1 MWTVSGFA
9 DEISPDLD
17 EQCAL
22 LVDLGM
28 THLELRSAWD
38 VNVSDLSPAQVD
50 RVAATVTAHDL
61 TVSCIAS
68 PVGKISLTDDLDEH
82 LARLRRCAETA
93 QRVGAPFVRVFSFR
107 VEEPGRPEDR
117 EVVLRWTT
125 ALAVVAEQ
133 VGVVL
138 VHENETGM
146 WGDTPQRCV
155 DLVESVGSPAF
166 RLTWDPANYVAAGL
180 QPFDDA
186 YALVRP
192 YLEYV
197 QVKDKA
203 RATDTVVPAGEGDG
217 QIPETLRALAADG
230 FDGVFSLEP
239 HLGHSPTGAPFSGPV
254 MFRHAHAAFTGLL
267 SQQGTPFS

>member
-28 THLELRSAWD
+28 TNLELRSAWD

-93 QRVGAPFVRVFSFR
+93 QRLGAPFVRVFSFR
-107 VEEPGRPEDR
+107 VEEPGRPADR

-239 HLGHSPTGAPFSGPV
+239 HLGHSLTGAPFSGPV

-267 SQQGTPFS
+267 SQQGIPFS

>member
-9 DEISPDLD
+9 DEISADL
-17 EQCAL
+17 ELQCAVL
-22 LVDLGM
+22 ADLGM

-38 VNVSDLSPAQVD
+38 VNVSDLGPDQVD
-50 RVAATVTAHDL
+50 RVVTIVSAHGL
-61 TVSCIAS
+61 TVSCVAS
-68 PVGKISLTDDLDEH
+68 PVGKIALTDDFDEH
-82 LARLRRCAETA
+82 LQRLGRCTATAARL
-93 QRVGAPFVRVFSFR
+93 GAPFVRVFSFR
-107 VEEPGRPEDR
+107 VAEPGLPADR
-117 EVVLRWTT
+117 EVVLRWT
-125 ALAVVAEQ
+125 AAMARVAEQ
-133 VGVVL
+133 AGVVL

-155 DLVESVGSPAF
+155 DLVESVGSPAL

-180 QPFDDA
+180 RPFDDA

-197 QVKDKA
+197 QVKDKV

-239 HLGHSPTGAPFSGPV
+239 HLGHSPTGAPFSGPDL
-254 MFRHAHAAFTGLL
+254 FRQAHASFTGLL
-267 SQQGTPFS
+267 SQQGIPFA